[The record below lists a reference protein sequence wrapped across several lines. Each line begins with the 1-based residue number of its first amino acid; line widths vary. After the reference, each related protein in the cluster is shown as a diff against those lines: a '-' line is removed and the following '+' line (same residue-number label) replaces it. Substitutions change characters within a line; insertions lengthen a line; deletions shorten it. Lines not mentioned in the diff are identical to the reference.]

1 MDCEQAELVLMQHQI
16 RERIE
21 LARHR
26 AAKSHLLLR
35 LWEANRLKPIEFH
48 CEESNQDTPDA
59 YQAADAVAE

>member
-26 AAKSHLLLR
+26 AAESQLLLR
-35 LWEANRLKPIEFH
+35 LWEANRLKPIELH
-48 CEESNQDTPDA
+48 CEEASQNSADLP
-59 YQAADAVAE
+59 QAADAVAE